1 MRSRILRI
9 SEVVAGSKIFVD
21 ATIFIY
27 HFTGLSHQCRG
38 FLERC
43 ERGEI
48 AGVTSTTVLAET
60 SHRLMM
66 IEAVAR
72 GLVEPGNVAS
82 KLRSKRAIVRKLN
95 VYQEQLDRIPLMG
108 IAVHSVDVPAF
119 DRSRHGRAKY
129 GLLTNDSLVLASA
142 ENAAVDGIATAD
154 RDFNRIREVEV
165 FTPSDLKR

>member
-1 MRSRILRI
+1 MRSRILKI
-9 SEVVAGSKIFVD
+9 SEISRGSTIFVD
-21 ATIFIY
+21 ATIFVY

-48 AGVTSTTVLAET
+48 AGVTSTSVLAET
-60 SHRLMM
+60 AHRLMM

-108 IAVHSVDVPAF
+108 IAVKGVDVPAF
-119 DRSRHGRAKY
+119 DRSRYGRATY

-142 ENAAVDGIATAD
+142 ENAEVEGIATAD
-154 RDFNRIREVEV
+154 RDFTRVRELEV
-165 FTPSDLKR
+165 FTPTDLKG